1 MLDSVA
7 PLPRFSCQ
15 NGIMRIQIRGRFD
28 ATPERL
34 WRAITEP
41 ADLLQWLAPGTIG
54 LEVGGRAQLDFA
66 DSGIAIDSIVTAVEP
81 GHLLE
86 YGWNGPG
93 ESVRPLRWTITPG
106 DHDVELTL
114 TLEQPAH
121 EDAARAAAG
130 WTAHL
135 EMLAAVLADVP
146 IRFPF
151 AVFKAARAAY
161 SEPVAAAMAGQD
173 APRISQS
180 QVSHA

>member
-1 MLDSVA
+1 MLDPAV
-7 PLPRFSCQ
+7 PLPRFSCR
-15 NGIMRIQIRGRFD
+15 NGTMRIQIRGRFD
-28 ATPERL
+28 ATPEQL
-34 WRAITEP
+34 WRAITAP

-86 YGWNGPG
+86 YGWNGPS

-106 DHDVELTL
+106 DDDVELTL
-114 TLEQPAH
+114 SLEQPAH

-135 EMLAAVLADVP
+135 EMLAAALADVP

-161 SEPVAAAMAGQD
+161 SEPVAAAMAG
-173 APRISQS
+173 
-180 QVSHA
+180 

>member
-81 GHLLE
+81 GNLLE
-86 YGWNGPG
+86 YGWNGPS
-93 ESVRPLRWTITPG
+93 EPVRPLRWVITPG
-106 DHDVELTL
+106 DDDVELTL

-130 WTAHL
+130 WAAHL
-135 EMLAAVLADVP
+135 EMLAAALADVP
-146 IRFPF
+146 IHFPF
-151 AVFKAARAAY
+151 AVFKTAREAY
-161 SEPVAAAMAGQD
+161 GEPVAAAMAG
-173 APRISQS
+173 
-180 QVSHA
+180 